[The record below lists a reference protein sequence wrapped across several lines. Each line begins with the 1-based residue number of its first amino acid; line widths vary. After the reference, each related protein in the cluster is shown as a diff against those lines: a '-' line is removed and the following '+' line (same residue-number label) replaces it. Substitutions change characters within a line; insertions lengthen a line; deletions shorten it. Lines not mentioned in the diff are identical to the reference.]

1 MSVLKKLGILM
12 VVLVA
17 LGVVGSMTIAAA
29 EPVIGTVVSTELNV
43 RSQPNTTSEILV
55 TVSQGAKFVLVEKVG
70 DWWKVNVGMDGYVS
84 AQYISVN
91 GQPPQAPQASQ
102 APAQPEQAPAASTK
116 GAEVVEYA
124 KQFLGTPYVYGG
136 SSPSGFDCSG
146 FTQYVYKH
154 FGVTINRV
162 AADQAK
168 NGVWVA
174 KENLQPGDL
183 VFFAKPGRAIHHV
196 GIYVGNGNYIHSPQ
210 TGDVVKI
217 APMTRSDYYTA
228 RRIF

>member
-116 GAEVVEYA
+116 GAEVRGIREAVFGHA
-124 KQFLGTPYVYGG
+124 LCLRRLVPLG
-136 SSPSGFDCSG
+136 
-146 FTQYVYKH
+146 
-154 FGVTINRV
+154 
-162 AADQAK
+162 
-168 NGVWVA
+168 
-174 KENLQPGDL
+174 L
-183 VFFAKPGRAIHHV
+183 
-196 GIYVGNGNYIHSPQ
+196 
-210 TGDVVKI
+210 
-217 APMTRSDYYTA
+217 
-228 RRIF
+228 